1 MLLPGDIDLNAD
13 EVIEEHVYHGTVK
26 VRLATKKHYQDNT
39 VVALKFNLRPS
50 NFELF
55 LSKFFI

>member
-26 VRLATKKHYQDNT
+26 VRLATKNHFKDYYQDKYIDN
-39 VVALKFNLRPS
+39 S
-50 NFELF
+50 Q
-55 LSKFFI
+55 